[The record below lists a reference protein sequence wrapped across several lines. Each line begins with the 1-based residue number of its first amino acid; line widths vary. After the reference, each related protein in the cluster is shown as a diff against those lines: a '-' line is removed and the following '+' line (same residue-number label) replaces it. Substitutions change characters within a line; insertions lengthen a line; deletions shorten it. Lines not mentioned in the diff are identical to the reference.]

1 MTKIVIV
8 DDHPVVREG
17 LVAALDRKNGIEV
30 AGAFASAEE
39 ALASRVAADVV
50 ILDLELP
57 GLRGIDAIAGFAAPV
72 LVLTAYG
79 AEDDVDA
86 AIEAGAKGY
95 LLKGAS
101 IDEIER
107 AIDAVAQGNSYLDPR
122 IATMVMRRGGRRRLT
137 VRERDVLR
145 LLAAGDSNKVIARK
159 LHITERTA
167 KFHVTSIFNKLGAD
181 NRAQAVA
188 IAAERRL
195 I

>member
-1 MTKIVIV
+1 VTKIVIV

-39 ALASRVAADVV
+39 ALASRTAADVV

-57 GLRGIDAIAGFAAPV
+57 GLRGIDAIAGFSAPV

-122 IATMVMRRGGRRRLT
+122 IATMVMRRGGRQRLT
-137 VRERDVLR
+137 ARERDVLR

>member
-1 MTKIVIV
+1 VTKIVIV

-39 ALASRVAADVV
+39 ALASRIAADVV

-57 GLRGIDAIAGFAAPV
+57 GLRGIDAIAGFSAPV

-137 VRERDVLR
+137 ARERDVLR

-195 I
+195 L